1 MTSKERLNKLKDEYH
16 KIPIPK
22 KLDTIINY
30 EKIENIYREKNK
42 KVNRLRFKVAIAF
55 ACIFTVLVNISPV
68 FADNFSKIPVIGA
81 IVEVITIKNYS
92 LKSEN
97 YEAEIDIPKIRGLKD
112 KNLEQRLNS
121 SFMED
126 GKRLYHQFQE
136 RMEKIQSSKNKGYKS
151 LSLSYSVKNNS
162 KKFLSIEM
170 TKNEIEASSYVSKV
184 HYTIDKKRQIVLTLP
199 MLFKDDKYIKVISDN
214 IKEQMREQMKKDSTK
229 SYFIDQKKDL
239 PVEDFKTINKYQDFY
254 FNKNEDLVI
263 CFDEYEVA
271 PGYMGAVEFVIP
283 YKVIKDL

>member
-22 KLDTIINY
+22 KLDTIINH

-126 GKRLYHQFQE
+126 GKRLYHQFQD

-170 TKNEIEASSYVSKV
+170 TKNEIEASSY
-184 HYTIDKKRQIVLTLP
+184 
-199 MLFKDDKYIKVISDN
+199 
-214 IKEQMREQMKKDSTK
+214 
-229 SYFIDQKKDL
+229 
-239 PVEDFKTINKYQDFY
+239 
-254 FNKNEDLVI
+254 
-263 CFDEYEVA
+263 
-271 PGYMGAVEFVIP
+271 
-283 YKVIKDL
+283 